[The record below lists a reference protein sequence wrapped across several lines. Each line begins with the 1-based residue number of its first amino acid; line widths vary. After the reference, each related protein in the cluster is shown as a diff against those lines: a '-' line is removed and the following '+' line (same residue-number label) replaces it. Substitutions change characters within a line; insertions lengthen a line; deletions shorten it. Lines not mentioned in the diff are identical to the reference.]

1 MNELN
6 INLIYAGILILFLS
20 IIFYNLILNNKDKK
34 LLGGNKSEIELEN
47 VIDNQKNIEDLKTKV
62 KDINDKI
69 KYDDNELVKKEQKY
83 QNILQDNDE
92 SIKIDNNKEL
102 SELLKKKLL
111 I

>member
-1 MNELN
+1 M
-6 INLIYAGILILFLS
+6 S

-34 LLGGNKSEIELEN
+34 ILGGNKSELELEN

-102 SELLKKKLL
+102 